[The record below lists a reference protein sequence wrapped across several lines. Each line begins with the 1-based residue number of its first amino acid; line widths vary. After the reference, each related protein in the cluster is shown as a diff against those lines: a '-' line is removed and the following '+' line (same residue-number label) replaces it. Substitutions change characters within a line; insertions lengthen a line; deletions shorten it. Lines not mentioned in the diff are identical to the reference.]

1 MKRSIVLLLVV
12 MAYIVLKSQNQFP
25 FEDAKTKKCWSKNKL
40 RVVVIPAKHDWET
53 VLSYN
58 LVKINLIGKHGLFG
72 LKTSKET
79 GYFNY
84 DDITM
89 PGCNTLIIKLNG
101 KN

>member
-25 FEDAKTKKCWSKNKL
+25 FEDARSKKCRNKNKQ

-72 LKTSKET
+72 LKPAKKQA
-79 GYFNY
+79 
-84 DDITM
+84 ILTM
-89 PGCNTLIIKLNG
+89 MILLCRVVIR
-101 KN
+101 